1 MQAQKKS
8 TRRERN
14 RDAVRRHRQK
24 LQRDEE
30 EMQSLYKSNEEKIAR
45 LEKMADYL
53 SAELKK
59 NTRGK

>member
-14 RDAVRRHRQK
+14 REAVRRHRK
-24 LQRDEE
+24 NIQRDEE
-30 EMQSLYKSNEEKIAR
+30 EMLSLYQSNEKKIAR

-53 SAELKK
+53 SAELKNK
-59 NTRGK
+59 HSL